1 MTKRIILNERK
12 YAEECIAEK
21 VIRRPFVDL
30 SILARYYYHHMGYR
44 RKTIIEM
51 LTKCM
56 EMCYPPYELKKAQ
69 WDDTIEKI
77 ARKAG
82 DYKLHEIDGV
92 WITTKE
98 LETIEN
104 LHNPVLEKLAFV
116 VLCLAKLNIAR
127 YPDMD
132 GWVNEDAK
140 EIFSLARVGDA
151 ASQRYLRLGK
161 LKEAGLIRP
170 SLKMAD
176 LSFQVLFVDHDGEGV
191 LFVSESDFRE
201 LGYKYLQ
208 YKGENIIECADC
220 GILIRGNKNNTKRY
234 CSNCVAYSPI
244 EYKWLI
250 CADCGKEFKVKAMNN
265 KSIRCDS
272 CQQNHRKAYQKILMK
287 SKNLA

>member
-1 MTKRIILNERK
+1 MNERK
-12 YAEECIAEK
+12 YAEKCIADK
-21 VIRRPFVDL
+21 VIKKPFLDL

-44 RKTIIEM
+44 EKSIIEL
-51 LTKCM
+51 LTRFL
-56 EMCYPPYELKKAQ
+56 EMCYPPYELKKVQ
-69 WDDTIEKI
+69 WDETIEKI

-92 WITTKE
+92 WITAKE

-104 LHNPVLEKLAFV
+104 LHNLVLEKLAFV
-116 VLCLAKLNIAR
+116 VLCLAKLNIAK

-140 EIFSLARVGDA
+140 EIFSLARVGDS

-161 LKEAGLIRP
+161 LKETGLIRP

-176 LSFQVLFVDHDGEGV
+176 LSFQVLFVDRDCESENV
-191 LFVSESDFRE
+191 LYVSESDFRE

-208 YKGENIIECADC
+208 YRGENIIECADC
-220 GILIRGNKNNTKRY
+220 GILIRGNKNGTKRY

-244 EYKWLI
+244 EYKWVI

-265 KSIRCDS
+265 KSIRCGE
-272 CQQNHRKAYQKILMK
+272 CQQNYRKNYQKMMMRGKI
-287 SKNLA
+287 